1 MLFPF
6 FKGKAVFFFLSS
18 LLHLTQ
24 CEVVWWLT
32 PRAYVLLYASPCFA
46 FGSKDSVKTNVN
58 YQFLV
63 LKIHEARRFFPLI
76 WSKQEPASLRP
87 HTVQPCSD
95 VSGFEFLQTSASC
108 KRPYLAMKQSAK
120 MPGKEHYNLEHSSLE
135 CSRFL
140 IRQKLDGWMFFQ
152 RRPVERNIV

>member
-1 MLFPF
+1 MLCPF

-18 LLHLTQ
+18 LLYLTQ
-24 CEVVWWLT
+24 YEVVSCS
-32 PRAYVLLYASPCFA
+32 PQGHMCFCMHPFVLLLDQRILWRQTSIIG
-46 FGSKDSVKTNVN
+46 FGFKNTWGETLLLFD
-58 YQFLV
+58 
-63 LKIHEARRFFPLI
+63 
-76 WSKQEPASLRP
+76 WSKQEPASFRQ
-87 HTVQPCSD
+87 HTVQPCSN

-152 RRPVERNIV
+152 RTVERNIV